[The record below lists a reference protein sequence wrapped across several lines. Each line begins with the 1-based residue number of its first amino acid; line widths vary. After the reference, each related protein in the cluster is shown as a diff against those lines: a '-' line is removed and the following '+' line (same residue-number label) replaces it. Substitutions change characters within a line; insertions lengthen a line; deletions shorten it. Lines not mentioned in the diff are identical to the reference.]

1 MPHPAVVRA
10 GVEVVPLCDAV
21 GPMGHQIARP
31 LDELFGGPD
40 HPVWRR
46 ADRAEPWTLHFHS
59 YLLRTPGGRT
69 VLVDTGLGG
78 EDSPAA
84 SWAPVPGRLTAEL
97 AAAGTRPEEVDTV
110 VLTHLHSDHAGGSL
124 AADGT
129 TPAFPNARY
138 LVQRRELD
146 WLRATGSPMLAAVVD
161 PLLAA
166 GCLDAADGG
175 LRLTPELTVLPTPGH
190 TPGHQSLAVGERQ
203 LVVAGDVVLHPVQLA
218 DPTAGYLYDED
229 QPAATATRTR
239 LLAELAAAEGLLAT
253 AHFADPF
260 SGVR

>member
-10 GVEVVPLCDAV
+10 GVEIVPLCDAV

-40 HPVWRR
+40 HPVWQRH
-46 ADRAEPWTLHFHS
+46 DRTAPWTLHFHS

-69 VLVDTGLGG
+69 VLVDTCLGG

-84 SWAPVPGRLTAEL
+84 SWAPVPGRLAAEL

-110 VLTHLHSDHAGGSL
+110 VLTHLHSDHASGSL

-138 LVQRRELD
+138 LVQQREVD

-161 PLLAA
+161 PLTAG
-166 GCLDAADGG
+166 GCLDAVPGP
-175 LRLTPELTVLPTPGH
+175 LRLTPELALLPTPGH

-203 LVVAGDVVLHPVQLA
+203 LVVAGDVVLHPVQLT
-218 DPTAGYLYDED
+218 DPAAGYLYDED

-239 LLAELAAAEGLLAT
+239 LLAELAEADGLLAT

-260 SGVR
+260 SRVR